1 MIIAFKKVF
10 RCGYHDKPSLLVTQ
24 RGSSPGVKLTV
35 WVWVPQII
43 EYLCLHHSEI
53 TRYMYVFHCIDIIF
67 NLIHLQETAMRWN
80 YPWSHNVI
88 MKIFFSLYQT
98 GCKLP
103 WNCFSCLV
111 QEEPGRSGCSLSV
124 LKFINHKLFIIK
136 FIEGEQKIHR
146 PGFRPSGNWYHM
158 KTMLSLKQ
166 RVNRLE
172 SQMTTHVIN

>member
-1 MIIAFKKVF
+1 MLLRMQSYMIIAFKKVF

-24 RGSSPGVKLTV
+24 RESSPGVKLTV

-53 TRYMYVFHCIDIIF
+53 TRYIYVFHCIDIIF

-80 YPWSHNVI
+80 YPWSSYCHNED
-88 MKIFFSLYQT
+88 FFSLYQT

-124 LKFINHKLFIIK
+124 LKFTNHKLL
-136 FIEGEQKIHR
+136 
-146 PGFRPSGNWYHM
+146 SSS
-158 KTMLSLKQ
+158 SLKENKRFIDQ
-166 RVNRLE
+166 AFDP
-172 SQMTTHVIN
+172 QATDTPWKPCCH